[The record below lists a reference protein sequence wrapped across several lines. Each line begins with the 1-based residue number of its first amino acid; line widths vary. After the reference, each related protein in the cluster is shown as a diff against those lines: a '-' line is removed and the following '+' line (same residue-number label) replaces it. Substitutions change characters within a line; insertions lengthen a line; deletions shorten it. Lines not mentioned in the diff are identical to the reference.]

1 MLLRGS
7 ARRLVRWLDGS
18 RRPAAARQPA
28 LRGWSGPAPRGA
40 AGRERRLA
48 AALDAAGHGERERAR
63 DQVSSLLADDPF
75 DADANFV
82 DGLISLEAGRPAE
95 AVAALRRAIYADG
108 GFGLAAFTLGRAY
121 DALGDDGAAR
131 RCYELALR
139 TLDPRD
145 SRHCQLLQQLHIG
158 DIAGACRAR
167 LSLDPG

>member
-48 AALDAAGHGERERAR
+48 AALDAAGHGERDRAR
-63 DQVSSLLADDPF
+63 DQV
-75 DADANFV
+75 
-82 DGLISLEAGRPAE
+82 
-95 AVAALRRAIYADG
+95 
-108 GFGLAAFTLGRAY
+108 
-121 DALGDDGAAR
+121 
-131 RCYELALR
+131 

-145 SRHCQLLQQLHIG
+145 SRHCQLLQQVHIG